1 MRQRI
6 QGSVTNEIVSVCS
19 FYVWECE
26 YDVAGSLGV
35 RCHISFKGLDGD
47 ITAREKTWRS
57 IIGLALDEGVGRGSW
72 KRGGEA
78 IGLGLEDA

>member
-19 FYVWECE
+19 LYVWEQE

-35 RCHISFKGLDGD
+35 RCDISFKGLDGD
-47 ITAREKTWRS
+47 ILAYEDRAWRS
-57 IIGLALDEGVGRGSW
+57 IIGLAFDEGVGREEG
-72 KRGGEA
+72 KE
-78 IGLGLEDA
+78 LG

>member
-6 QGSVTNEIVSVCS
+6 QGSVTDEVVSVCS

-35 RCHISFKGLDGD
+35 RCHISLKGLDGD
-47 ITAREKTWRS
+47 ISAQKKTWRG
-57 IIGLALDEGVGRGSW
+57 IIGLALDEGVG
-72 KRGGEA
+72 GED
-78 IGLGLEDA
+78 GKQLG